1 MEFNDYQTEAA
12 KTAIYTDRNY
22 PVLGLAEE
30 AGEVAGIVAK
40 AVRDNQGKL
49 THEQI
54 NRLSKELG
62 DVLWMVAM
70 VAYEHGISLQEVAK
84 LNVNKLRDRQKRGTL
99 GGSGDDR

>member
-1 MEFNDYQTEAA
+1 MDFNDYQTSAA

-30 AGEVAGIVAK
+30 TGEVAGIIAK
-40 AVRDNQGKL
+40 AVRDNGGML

-62 DVLWMVAM
+62 DVLWMIAM
-70 VAYEHGISLQEVAK
+70 VAYEYGINLQDVAQ
-84 LNVNKLRDRQKRGTL
+84 LNVDKLRDRQKRGTL